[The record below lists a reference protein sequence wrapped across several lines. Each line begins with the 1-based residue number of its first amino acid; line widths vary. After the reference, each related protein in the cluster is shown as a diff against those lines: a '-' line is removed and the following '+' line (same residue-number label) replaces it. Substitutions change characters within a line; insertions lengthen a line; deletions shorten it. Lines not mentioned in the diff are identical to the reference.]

1 MSDLLIAALMD
12 DKGPWPEERQSGL
25 FLSERS
31 AAEPRARR
39 CLLPSSRSSSSS
51 SSSLQASAIGEG
63 ARPTPL
69 KGRGLP
75 WPAGGLPAPSQDG
88 GGGRRLSSARPLV
101 PVPVPAGPAPHL
113 RPARE
118 LSRPCRWGERGRGG
132 SRLPR
137 RRRRRREEERQRRRR
152 LPIFSF

>member
-31 AAEPRARR
+31 AAEPRAPLR

-63 ARPTPL
+63 
-69 KGRGLP
+69 
-75 WPAGGLPAPSQDG
+75 PAGGGAQQAGAAMARG
-88 GGGRRLSSARPLV
+88 GG
-101 PVPVPAGPAPHL
+101 
-113 RPARE
+113 
-118 LSRPCRWGERGRGG
+118 
-132 SRLPR
+132 
-137 RRRRRREEERQRRRR
+137 
-152 LPIFSF
+152 